1 MEWSI
6 SKLSSLRQ
14 CHRKFYF
21 SYELSDFHF
30 THPVRRKAFE
40 LAQSKN
46 LRMWQGSLIDNFFSK
61 KIISIYKEKR
71 IPDFQALADEL
82 VAIAKRQ
89 FSFSEQHLYRDRLM
103 TKTKAGDAY
112 MILDI
117 HECGVPYTEE
127 EVLNVYTTIKEIILQ
142 IPGYPSPDEGM
153 TLHEYLVS
161 SNYLQPDIRYWS
173 YEFEGVKLNPQIDL
187 VRHKGKKIHVIDW
200 KVSDSNTADYSKQ
213 LYLAGILAFH
223 NIKKANLDKGW
234 APPKLEDISLLE
246 INLMNGNKKEYFLTK
261 ESAAG
266 ALDYVYQFKD
276 EQEQLSHGKK
286 WDELNIED
294 YITTDKR
301 ETCMFCK
308 FKPLCIHLIKN
319 KFIYD
324 ENEYYKLVSP
334 QQLAGV

>member
-6 SKLSSLRQ
+6 SKLSALRQ

-30 THPVRRKAFE
+30 THPIRRKAFE

-46 LRMWQGSLIDNFFSK
+46 IKMWQGTLIDNFFSK
-61 KIISIYKEKR
+61 KIISIYKEKQV
-71 IPDFQALADEL
+71 PDFKALADEL
-82 VAIAKRQ
+82 VDIAKKQ
-89 FSFSEQHLYRDRLM
+89 FAFSEQHLYRDKSM
-103 TKTKAGDAY
+103 SKTKAGDAY
-112 MILDI
+112 QILDI
-117 HECGVPYTEE
+117 HECGVTYKEE
-127 EVLNVYTTIKEIILQ
+127 DVLNVYSTIKEIILQ
-142 IPGYPSPDEGM
+142 IPEYPSPEEGSS
-153 TLHEYLVS
+153 LHEYLVS
-161 SNYLQPDIRYWS
+161 SNYLQPDIKYWS

-187 VRHKGKKIHVIDW
+187 VRHKGKTIHIIDW
-200 KVSDSNTADYSKQ
+200 KVSDSNTSDYSKQ
-213 LYLAGILAFH
+213 LYLAGIVAFH
-223 NIKKANLDKGW
+223 NIKKSNLEKQW
-234 APPKLEDISLLE
+234 AAPKLDDISLFE
-246 INLMNGNKKEYFLTK
+246 INLMNGNKREHPLTK

-266 ALDYVYQFKD
+266 ALDYVFQFKD

-286 WDELNIED
+286 WNELNIED

-319 KFIYD
+319 NFTYD

-334 QQLAGV
+334 QQLA